1 MRVRSLVLGFTPVSV
16 FQWLLGLLV
25 GVKYGLAAVVARS
38 TATSLVF
45 LVCFEPATAI
55 YVESVGE
62 KFAPCCQSFRL
73 VVVDVDAV
81 DVVTA
86 AVVIVVVVDFR

>member
-73 VVVDVDAV
+73 VVDVDAV